1 MKPLRPLQID
11 PAGLHLIEASAG
23 TGKTHT
29 IGTLLLRLVI
39 EQGLAIERILVVTFT
54 EAATADLR
62 RRLRERLRQAFNALE
77 GRIPLPA
84 ELAALCPPAGRERAR
99 TRVWRALL
107 DFDCAPIT
115 TIHGFCLAMLQDF
128 AFESGLPFDV
138 ETEAEARGLLEEVV
152 DDFRS
157 QQLHSLEPLVIDYL
171 SDALPSREAL
181 LQLAER
187 VLARPDCQPLPAT
200 VERHPDPVGALRAA
214 HRQART
220 LWLAQREEIAALVC
234 DHEGLHKG
242 WFKPQKRLDSLA
254 EMERLLAPER
264 AESAQLP
271 AGVGRLTPAWLAAK
285 CKKGRQPPAHPFFEA
300 CQRLVDAGAAFE
312 REALAYTHALLE
324 HLRREVPRRRL
335 QRNVQS
341 FDDLLQRLDQAL
353 AAEGGETL
361 AARIRDRCDAA
372 LVDEFQDTDR
382 VQVRIFERLFGD
394 GALPVFLVGDPKQSI
409 YGFRGADINAY
420 LEAAGLAAERHTLAI
435 NWRSS
440 PPLLAAVDLL
450 FGRAERAGQRP
461 FVDPRIHHQPVQP
474 QPEARNA
481 LEPGTAPLQLRFLP
495 RADRAGPRG
504 AIAKDWID
512 AHLADWVASELVRLL
527 AGGPRLDGAPVQ
539 PGQVAV
545 LVRTNDQAARL
556 QRALQRRR
564 VPAVLSSAGSVFA
577 TREAE
582 ELSRVLAATA
592 EPTDTARVRAAL
604 ATDLL
609 GLDAVAL
616 DAMGADDEAT
626 TAAAQQRW
634 AGWLLRFRDWRRC
647 WQQRG
652 FMRLARA
659 LLLEAPEA
667 DAPPAAVR
675 LAGLVD
681 GERRLT
687 NLLHLAELLHGAAAG
702 EHLGPRALL
711 RWFEQ
716 KRTGD
721 SQGADSEQLRL
732 ESDARAVQLVTVHR
746 SKGLQYP
753 VVVCPSLWDVRRD
766 SSFPL
771 VFDRLDAESG
781 RARSFVDLHKSPLA
795 ENVQLARRETLAEAM
810 RLTYV
815 ALTRAEQLC
824 LVIWGGLK
832 DYAHAPLARLLH
844 LPGAPDDLEALGKA
858 IGRLDDQ
865 RLFTDLQQLAAES
878 GGTIAATELAPP
890 DAATWQPDG
899 ARPSALGCVELRRR
913 LEPAWSIHS
922 FSSLKAG
929 QRRGADVAAVPDHD
943 QDVEPAASLALAAAE
958 PQLQVAAAAERI
970 PLADLERGPRMGDC
984 LHALLE
990 QVDFAAADD
999 AALAVLIARQR
1010 RAFGLDDAAA
1020 AGLRRAVDAVLDT
1033 PLDGPTG
1040 RLRLRG
1046 LPAHQCLRELEFLL
1060 PAAGVLEPAAWA
1072 ADLRALGGPV
1082 IPDAYPARLAA
1093 MAPQRL
1099 AGFLRGFIDL
1109 VFVHDGRWFVVD
1121 YKSNFLGERFADYRP
1136 ERLAAA
1142 MAEHDYF
1149 LQYLLYCLALER
1161 ILRYRL
1167 ADFDAE
1173 RHLGG
1178 VYYLFVRGLH
1188 PEHGPRWG
1196 VFRDRPSPALL
1207 QRLGRRLGL
1216 EAAP

>member
-1 MKPLRPLQID
+1 MRPLRPLEVD
-11 PAGLHLIEASAG
+11 PSGLHLIEASAG

-62 RRLRERLRQAFNALE
+62 RRLRERLRQAFNALD

-84 ELAALCPPAGRERAR
+84 ELAALCPPARRERAR
-99 TRVWRALL
+99 TRAWRALL

-138 ETEAEARGLLEEVV
+138 ETEAEARGLIEEVV

-157 QQLHSLEPLVIDYL
+157 RQLHSLEPLVIEYL

-181 LQLAER
+181 IQLAER

-200 VERHPDPVGALRAA
+200 VERHPDPVAALQAA
-214 HRQART
+214 HRQARA
-220 LWLAQREEIAALVC
+220 LWLAHREEIAALVC
-234 DHEGLHKG
+234 DHEGFHKG

-254 EMERLLAPER
+254 ALERTLAPER

-271 AGVGRLTPAWLAAK
+271 AAVGLLTRAGLAAK
-285 CKKGRQPPAHPFFEA
+285 CKKGRQPPEHPFFDA
-300 CQRLVDAGAAFE
+300 CQRLVDAAAAFE
-312 REALAYTHALLE
+312 REALASTLALIE
-324 HLRREVPRRRL
+324 HLRCEVPRRRL

-353 AAEGGETL
+353 AATGGATL
-361 AARIRDRCDAA
+361 AERIRERYDAA

-420 LEAAGLAAERHTLAI
+420 LEAAGLAAERHTLAV

-450 FGRAERAGQRP
+450 FGRAEQAGQSP
-461 FVDPRIHHQPVQP
+461 FVDPRIHHQPVEP
-474 QPEARNA
+474 QPAARDA

-504 AIAKDWID
+504 AIGRDWVD

-527 AGGPRLDGAPVQ
+527 ADGPLLDGAPIQ

-556 QRALQRRR
+556 QQALQRRR

-577 TREAE
+577 SREAE
-582 ELSRVLAATA
+582 ELGRVLAAAA
-592 EPTDTARVRAAL
+592 EPTDTALVRAAL

-609 GLDAVAL
+609 GLDAAAL
-616 DAMGADDEAT
+616 DAMAADDE
-626 TAAAQQRW
+626 TAAAGDQQRW
-634 AGWLLRFRDWRRC
+634 EDWQLRFRDWHRC

-659 LLLEAPEA
+659 VLLEATEA
-667 DAPPAAVR
+667 DAPPPAVR

-681 GERRLT
+681 GERRVT

-716 KRTGD
+716 QRAGD
-721 SQGADSEQLRL
+721 GQRADSEQLRL

-753 VVVCPSLWDVRRD
+753 VVVCPSLWDVRLS

-771 VFDRLDAESG
+771 VFDRLDAASG
-781 RARSFVDLHKSPLA
+781 RARSFVDLHKTPLDEHA
-795 ENVQLARRETLAEAM
+795 RLARRETLAEAM

-832 DYAHAPLARLLH
+832 SYAHAPLARLLH
-844 LPGAPDDLEALGKA
+844 LPGAPDDLDALGKA
-858 IGRLDDQ
+858 IGRLDDR
-865 RLFTDLQQLAAES
+865 RLFADLQQLAAES
-878 GGTIAATELAPP
+878 GGTIAAAELAPP
-890 DAATWQPDG
+890 DGASWQPG
-899 ARPSALGCVELRRR
+899 TARPAALGCTELRRR
-913 LEPAWSIHS
+913 IEPAWAIHS

-929 QRRGADVAAVPDHD
+929 QRRGPDVAAAPDHD
-943 QDVEPAASLALAAAE
+943 QDVEPAAPPAVAAAE
-958 PQLQVAAAAERI
+958 LELQPAAERI

-999 AALAVLIARQR
+999 AALAALIARQQ
-1010 RAFGLDDAAA
+1010 RAFGLDAAA
-1020 AGLRRAVDAVLDT
+1020 AVGLRRAVDAVLDT
-1033 PLDGPTG
+1033 PLDGPAG

-1046 LPAHQCLRELEFLL
+1046 LPARRCLRELEFLL

-1072 ADLRALGGPV
+1072 ADLRALGGPA
-1082 IPDAYPARLAA
+1082 IPDAYPERLART
-1093 MAPQRL
+1093 APQRL
-1099 AGFLRGFIDL
+1099 VGFLRGFIDL
-1109 VFVHDGRWFVVD
+1109 VFVDEGRWFVVD

-1149 LQYLLYCLALER
+1149 LQYLLYCVALER

-1167 ADFDAE
+1167 ADFDPE

-1178 VYYLFVRGLH
+1178 VYYLFVRGLN
-1188 PEHGPRWG
+1188 PDCGPRWG
-1196 VFRDRPSPALL
+1196 VFRDRPDPALL

-1216 EAAP
+1216 EAKP

>member
-1 MKPLRPLQID
+1 MNRLRPLEVD
-11 PAGLHLIEASAG
+11 PTGLHLIEASAG

-39 EQGLAIERILVVTFT
+39 ERGLAIERILVVTFT

-62 RRLRERLRQAFNALE
+62 RRLRQRLRQAFHALDD
-77 GRIPLPA
+77 RIPLPA
-84 ELAALCPPAGRERAR
+84 ELAALCPPVGRERAR

-138 ETEAEARGLLEEVV
+138 ETEAEAGGLIEEVV

-157 QQLHSLEPLVIDYL
+157 EQLHRLEPLIIDYL
-171 SDALPSREAL
+171 SEALPKRAAL
-181 LQLAER
+181 IRLAER
-187 VLARPDCQPLPAT
+187 VLARPDCQPLPAK
-200 VERHPDPVGALRAA
+200 VERHPDPVGALQAA
-214 HRQART
+214 HRQARA

-264 AESAQLP
+264 AECAQLP

-285 CKKGRQPPAHPFFEA
+285 CKKGRQPPVHPFFEA

-312 REALAYTHALLE
+312 REALASTLALIE

-335 QRNVQS
+335 QRNIQS

-353 AAEGGETL
+353 AAAGGATL
-361 AARIRDRCDAA
+361 AARIRERCDAA

-382 VQVRIFERLFGD
+382 VQVRIFEHLFGD

-420 LEAAGLAAERHTLAI
+420 LEAAGLAAERHTLAV

-440 PPLLAAVDLL
+440 PPLLAAIDWL

-461 FVDPRIHHQPVQP
+461 FVDPRIRHQPVEP
-474 QPEARNA
+474 QLEARNA

-504 AIAKDWID
+504 AIGRDWID
-512 AHLADWVASELVRLL
+512 AHLADWVAGELVRLL
-527 AGGPRLDGAPVQ
+527 NDGPLLDGAPIR

-556 QRALQRRR
+556 QQALQRRR

-582 ELSRVLAATA
+582 ELSRVLAAAA
-592 EPTDTARVRAAL
+592 EPTDSASVRAAL

-609 GLDAVAL
+609 GFDAAAL
-616 DAMGADDEAT
+616 DAMAAADEKAAADDR
-626 TAAAQQRW
+626 QRW
-634 AGWLLRFRDWRRC
+634 ADWQLRFRDWHRC

-659 LLLEAPEA
+659 LLLEAPESE
-667 DAPPAAVR
+667 APPVVR
-675 LAGLVD
+675 LAGLID
-681 GERRLT
+681 GERRVT

-716 KRTGD
+716 KRAGD
-721 SQGADSEQLRL
+721 SRGADSEQLRL

-766 SSFPL
+766 SGFPL

-795 ENVQLARRETLAEAM
+795 ENVRLARRETLAEAM

-824 LVIWGGLK
+824 LVLWGGLK
-832 DYAHAPLARLLH
+832 DYAYAPLARLLH
-844 LPGAPDDLEALGKA
+844 LPGAPDDLDALGKA

-865 RLFTDLQQLAAES
+865 QLFADLQALAAES
-878 GGTIAATELAPP
+878 DGTIAATELAPP
-890 DAATWQPDG
+890 DGAVWQPE
-899 ARPSALGCVELRRR
+899 AIRPAALGCAKLRRR
-913 LEPAWSIHS
+913 LQPAWAIHS

-929 QRRGADVAAVPDHD
+929 QRRGPDVAASPDHD
-943 QDVEPAASLALAAAE
+943 QDVEPAAPPAVAAAE
-958 PQLQVAAAAERI
+958 PEPLTAAAVERI

-999 AALAVLIARQR
+999 GALDGLVARQR
-1010 RAFGLDDAAA
+1010 RACGLDAVAA

-1033 PLDGPTG
+1033 PLDGPAG
-1040 RLRLRG
+1040 GLRLRG
-1046 LPAHQCLRELEFLL
+1046 LPARRCLRELEFLL
-1060 PAAGVLEPAAWA
+1060 PAAGVLEPAVWA
-1072 ADLRALGGPV
+1072 ADLRTAGGPA
-1082 IPDAYPARLAA
+1082 IPDAYPERLAA

-1099 AGFLRGFIDL
+1099 EGFLRGFIDL
-1109 VFVHDGRWFVVD
+1109 VFVHDDRWFVVD

-1149 LQYLLYCLALER
+1149 LQYLLYCVALER

-1167 ADFDAE
+1167 ADFDPE

-1188 PEHGPRWG
+1188 PDHGPRWG
-1196 VFRDRPSPALL
+1196 VFRDRPSPELL
-1207 QRLGRRLGL
+1207 QRLGQRLGL